1 MSKPSMTDEEYE
13 ERKNN
18 LLKNSMND
26 ENQFLEYV
34 LFCVVSNRGYK
45 TNDLVTDLSKAR
57 LEIENIIAT
66 YNEFSNTSVYFDFL
80 RKDVPYILLKD
91 TLSPLNILRERGI
104 SLRGIKSNIQKYKEK
119 GYNTSNI
126 GDLIDQIIKGGPSS
140 KPYIPQGVPY
150 TFEKKPQ
157 PQEEMIE
164 VDPELERFLNE
175 NKSIIV
181 KDVQVKLPEKI
192 ERMTL
197 QQFTEHINDID
208 IKAFNVKQ
216 NAIQF
221 SDGNVLQFNPQTD
234 QELFNIV
241 MDYIRLQGADY
252 PFIVG
257 LVLILEK
264 AGRLETVKGMIE
276 VENQKNELRQKE
288 NQLKQKENQL
298 EQKDNQLNQKEQNIE
313 LQRKSVVDRENTLQM
328 RENVLQQ
335 NVANAQNQQNAAAA
349 EEIRRKDEQ
358 INRLLQ
364 ENQNL
369 QNAAANALQQKESEK
384 ESITLEKDETK
395 KQLAA
400 EKQKTIQMENEIRR
414 KNQIENIKKQFK
426 DKGEDIDIPMDFD
439 INNLSEKDRKELKEI
454 NIQGW
459 SDDNIT
465 LRSGQT
471 INVDN
476 LIGTPANAAIFRQYA
491 QFFSQLEGFDIP
503 VAFLYLKVMTKYNR
517 VEELE
522 MQIESILRESNVE
535 NPVLG
540 RMEQEGG
547 AVPTQQAG
555 EGGDDGT
562 ETELSRRIDAFIRQH
577 QDDVPDVVLENKYT
591 YDINELRELLTKV
604 SIGLKSNRFNF
615 TNDQLAYNG
624 KPANIKDII
633 PGYEYLKQLLEVLY
647 DKRLLP
653 IDVLMLAIIMIEK
666 DDLITQFLQKLAA
679 RIVQSPPSI
688 VVNGVLVSQINI
700 TGTLMNDMNGYFKE
714 RGYAIN
720 QGRIIKG
727 DKSVA
732 IRDVFGNDYDAMRN
746 YVIQN
751 YRIPNPSD
759 EILLTIYLYCMNRQD
774 GNLLK
779 LGTSLQQH
787 GM

>member
-1 MSKPSMTDEEYE
+1 MSKPSMTDEEYK

-34 LFCVVSNRGYK
+34 LFCVVSNRGYT
-45 TNDLVTDLSKAR
+45 TNNLITDLSDAR
-57 LEIENIIAT
+57 LEIKDIIDV
-66 YNEFSNTSVYFDFL
+66 YNESSSNSVYFDFL
-80 RKDVPYILLKD
+80 KQNVPLTFLEN
-91 TLSPLNILRERGI
+91 TLSPLFILYKRGI
-104 SLRGIKSNIQKYKEK
+104 TLIGIKSNIRRYKEK
-119 GYNTSNI
+119 GYDTKNL
-126 GDLIDQIIKGGPSS
+126 GDLIQQIISGKPAS
-140 KPYIPQGVPY
+140 KSYIPQGVPY
-150 TFEKKPQ
+150 TFEEKPR
-157 PQEEMIE
+157 EEMVEINL
-164 VDPELERFLNE
+164 ELEKFLNE
-175 NKSIIV
+175 NETIIV
-181 KDVQVKLPEKI
+181 KNVQVRLPEKI
-192 ERMTL
+192 ERMTPE
-197 QQFTEHINDID
+197 QFTRHINDID

-234 QELFNIV
+234 QELINIV
-241 MDYIRLQGADY
+241 MDYIRLQRAEY

-257 LVLILEK
+257 LILILEE
-264 AGRLETVKGMIE
+264 AGRLEAVKGMIE
-276 VENQKNELRQKE
+276 VENQKNELR
-288 NQLKQKENQL
+288 QKENQL

-313 LQRKSVVDRENTLQM
+313 LQRKSVVERENTLQM

-358 INRLLQ
+358 INQLLQ
-364 ENQNL
+364 ENRNL
-369 QNAAANALQQKESEK
+369 QNAAANALQQKENEK

-395 KQLAA
+395 KQLAQ
-400 EKQKTIQMENEIRR
+400 EQQKTIQMENEIRR
-414 KNQIENIKKQFK
+414 RNQIENIKKQFIA
-426 DKGEDIDIPMDFD
+426 KGEDIDIPMDFD

-476 LIGTPANAAIFRQYA
+476 LIGTPANAAIFRQYV

-522 MQIESILRESNVE
+522 VQIESILRESNVE

-547 AVPTQQAG
+547 AVPTQQTG

-562 ETELSRRIDAFIRQH
+562 ETELSRRIDRFIQQH

-591 YDINELRELLTKV
+591 YDMNELRELITKI
-604 SIGLKSNRFNF
+604 SMGLKSNRFSFN
-615 TNDQLAYNG
+615 NDQLMYNG
-624 KPANIKDII
+624 KVANIKDII

-647 DKRLLP
+647 DKRLMP

-666 DDLITQFLQKLAA
+666 DDLISQFLQKLAL
-679 RIVQSPPSI
+679 RIVQPSSVNI
-688 VVNGVLVSQINI
+688 NGVNVSRINP
-700 TGTLMNDMNGYFKE
+700 NDE
-714 RGYAIN
+714 RVSKISKFLTDSGFVIDEERIN
-720 QGRIIKG
+720 KG
-727 DKSVA
+727 NKSVA
-732 IRDVFGNDYDAMRN
+732 IRDVFGNDYELMRN

-751 YRIPNPSD
+751 YGIRDPAD
-759 EILLTIYLYCMNRQD
+759 RVLLVIYLSCMDKQY
-774 GNLLK
+774 GNIEK
-779 LGTSLQQH
+779 LVEFLHQH
-787 GM
+787 GTL